1 MKVVFGAAA
10 AALFLAQ
17 AAVAQTLPAACSFTA
32 SPAIP
37 DGATA
42 TNAAMNEAREALQQW
57 RATRAAEIA
66 ACKTA
71 VDQAHA
77 QLNAIEAAHNQAV
90 AETDGAIE
98 RFTQEN
104 TEYNGRVRARRDGA
118 TRPNQ

>member
-17 AAVAQTLPAACSFTA
+17 AAVAQPLPAACSFTA
-32 SPAIP
+32 PPAIP

-66 ACKTA
+66 ACKA
-71 VDQAHA
+71 AMDQAHA